1 MAFLSD
7 VSMIASR
14 GFIALLGW
22 SLWMPSLSADEPV
35 AAKPATEL
43 RVPPGVVYLPDIEFC
58 TLAEK
63 KALSLDIA
71 YPKEGRGPFP
81 GVICIHGGGWMRSD
95 CKEHVPLCLQLAQA
109 GYVAITVNYRL
120 CPTQRFPYP

>member
-71 YPKEGRGPFP
+71 YPKEGRSPFP
-81 GVICIHGGGWMRSD
+81 GVICLRVGRVVLSD
-95 CKEHVPLCLQLAQA
+95 CNEHVPLCLL
-109 GYVAITVNYRL
+109 VAEYRYITTTGECRL
-120 CPTQRFPYP
+120 C